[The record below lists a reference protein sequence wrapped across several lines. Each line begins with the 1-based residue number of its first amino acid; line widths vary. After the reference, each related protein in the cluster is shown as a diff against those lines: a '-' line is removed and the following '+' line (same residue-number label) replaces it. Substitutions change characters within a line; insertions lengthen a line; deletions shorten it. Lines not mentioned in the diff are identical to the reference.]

1 MRRFVLLSCFIFAVL
16 SIWASGAYRLPIV
29 VTQSDGT
36 SLTILGHGNKDFN
49 WITTSDG
56 AIIVRQGN
64 GFYIA
69 SVDEEG
75 NIKATN
81 QLAHNKG
88 ERNLEEQVLISKQN
102 KENFLKVAQDNIRKA
117 ARKAAINDNGLYTP
131 HLGNVKG
138 IVILVE
144 FSDTAF
150 TLPNPKK
157 SFEYYFNGEHYG
169 DPELVNGE
177 ASLAGS
183 VKKYFED
190 SSFGKYNPSFDVY
203 GPVKINRKAS
213 YYGGKGKGSSLVRD
227 ACATADNI
235 IDFSKPEYD

>member
-16 SIWASGAYRLPIV
+16 STWASGAYRLPIV

-64 GFYIA
+64 GYYIA
-69 SVDEEG
+69 SIDEEG

-102 KENFLKVAQDNIRKA
+102 KENFLKVARIMA
-117 ARKAAINDNGLYTP
+117 
-131 HLGNVKG
+131 
-138 IVILVE
+138 
-144 FSDTAF
+144 
-150 TLPNPKK
+150 
-157 SFEYYFNGEHYG
+157 
-169 DPELVNGE
+169 
-177 ASLAGS
+177 
-183 VKKYFED
+183 
-190 SSFGKYNPSFDVY
+190 
-203 GPVKINRKAS
+203 KISNALMR
-213 YYGGKGKGSSLVRD
+213 
-227 ACATADNI
+227 
-235 IDFSKPEYD
+235 